1 MINIIEELGRKE
13 SSVSYKKKTCNL
25 LPYLREDVLSLQEVK
40 QAAGWQL
47 LKFNLPDK
55 WKLSQGEG
63 VKIAVIDTGC
73 DLNHQDLKNNLLE
86 GKNFVE
92 LKKDPEDKNSH
103 GTHITGI
110 ICAENNEI
118 GVVGVAPKS
127 KVIPI
132 KALDDEGNGT
142 PENIEKAIRWAADQG
157 ANIITMSLGSP
168 NKIDSIRKAIIY
180 ALSKKCVTFCAAGN
194 AGKTHEIFYPA
205 NYPETI
211 GIGAIDENFERASFS
226 STGTD
231 LDFLAPGVKIFS
243 TVPSNW
249 YAYMSGTSMSNP
261 FAVGCAALIL
271 SYIKNNNLDIKLESG
286 DDYRDILKKHTISL
300 KNPEFSKNKFFEGF
314 GIIDPS
320 HFEAW
325 LNLNS

>member
-1 MINIIEELGRKE
+1 M
-13 SSVSYKKKTCNL
+13 CNL
-25 LPYLREDVLSLQEVK
+25 LPYVREDVLSLQEAK

-55 WKLSQGEG
+55 WKISQGEG

-73 DLNHQDLKNNLLE
+73 DLNHSDLKNNLLQ

-92 LKKDPEDKNSH
+92 PKKDPVDVVGH
-103 GTHITGI
+103 GTHIVGV
-110 ICAENNEI
+110 ICAENNDI
-118 GVVGVAPKS
+118 GIVGVAPKS

-157 ANIITMSLGSP
+157 ADIITMSLGSP

-180 ALSKKCVTFCAAGN
+180 ALNKKSITFCAAGN
-194 AGKTHEIFYPA
+194 AGRTHEIFYPA

-226 STGTD
+226 STGND

-243 TVPSNW
+243 TVPNNW

-261 FAVGCAALIL
+261 FAVGCAALLL
-271 SYIKNNNLDIKLESG
+271 SYIRNNNLNIKLDNDE
-286 DDYRDILKKHTISL
+286 DYRNILKKHTISL

-320 HFEAW
+320 QFEAW

>member
-1 MINIIEELGRKE
+1 MPKNKFSLF
-13 SSVSYKKKTCNL
+13 
-25 LPYLREDVLSLQEVK
+25 PYMREDVLSLQEAK

-55 WKLSQGEG
+55 WKISQGEG

-73 DLNHQDLKNNLLE
+73 DLSHSDLKNNLLQ
-86 GKNFVE
+86 GRNFVE
-92 LKKDPEDKNSH
+92 PKKDPIDGNSH
-103 GTHITGI
+103 GSHITGV
-110 ICAENNEI
+110 ICAENNDI
-118 GVVGVAPKS
+118 GIVGVAPKS

-132 KALDDEGNGT
+132 KALDDEGNGS

-157 ANIITMSLGSP
+157 ADIITMSLGCP
-168 NKIDSIRKAIIY
+168 NKIDSIRKAIVY
-180 ALSKKCVTFCAAGN
+180 ALNKKSITFCAAGN

-226 STGTD
+226 STGED

-243 TVPSNW
+243 TVPKNW

-261 FAVGCAALIL
+261 FAVGCAALLL
-271 SYIKNNNLDIKLESG
+271 SCVRNNNLNIKLDNDE
-286 DDYRDILKKHTISL
+286 DYRKVLKKHAISL

-320 HFEAW
+320 HFESW
-325 LNLNS
+325 LDLYS